1 MVAMSPT
8 PSMPK
13 PVTGLP
19 VFLMP
24 STTMLVHWSSMPIT
38 TTAATFGFEPVP
50 IRVRKCSSRSSP
62 NCRRP

>member
-1 MVAMSPT
+1 MMSPE

-24 STTMLVHWSSMPIT
+24 STTRPVQPSSIPIT
-38 TTAATFGFEPVP
+38 TTAATLGLAPVP
-50 IRVRKCSSRSSP
+50 MMVRKNVSRSSP
-62 NCRRP
+62 NCSRP